1 MTHSRIIGHP
11 IASNKEVDVI
21 GTQKSKKKQRKL
33 YNKSVCFFLFFFLNF
48 ILATCFVCL
57 HWTNVHTMETS
68 LSRHITIT
76 SSGREKKKDWKLISI
91 GWQQHRKEDDALM
104 IEDVISFYKRK
115 KNGCWN
121 RVKTYPSLFNG
132 RQTMKIC
139 YAGQHIYDLA
149 LVSWRCASTP
159 IFVYCRLY
167 KYFRAAQ
174 KGTHMSCSLM

>member
-76 SSGREKKKDWKLISI
+76 SSGREKKKDWKLVSI

-115 KNGCWN
+115 KKWLLESSENISFTFQWTSDYENMLCWPAYIRFGSRQLTMRIDSN
-121 RVKTYPSLFNG
+121 FCVLSLI
-132 RQTMKIC
+132 Q
-139 YAGQHIYDLA
+139 
-149 LVSWRCASTP
+149 
-159 IFVYCRLY
+159 IF
-167 KYFRAAQ
+167 
-174 KGTHMSCSLM
+174 